1 MARSMSASIEPPPA
15 PAHQCINVACGC
27 NDLVSAGACSEWC
40 SANTIEAADVE
51 RGKASLASEC
61 GCGHATCRGNRAS
74 RGTPE
79 RGVS

>member
-1 MARSMSASIEPPPA
+1 MSASIEPPPG

-27 NDLVSAGACSEWC
+27 NDMVSAGPCSEWC
-40 SANTIEAADVE
+40 SANTVEAADVE
-51 RGKASLASEC
+51 RGKAAPAAGCEC
-61 GCGHATCRGNRAS
+61 GHETCRTNAGS